1 MYPFNT
7 YTVGLELGA
16 LKDYCIQYGELKK
29 FSRGDFFETEGI
41 TTHYIGYI
49 TKGHFKYIVKNETEG
64 KDFISGFAF
73 CGEFVADFP
82 NCLSRQPAVVS
93 IAAMGNSEVYII
105 DGKKLFNVIDNQ
117 TIGHIY
123 ERLFEQIYSQY
134 LDTYRM
140 TTRERYKRLLL
151 RCPEIVQSINLK
163 DIASYLK
170 VTPTTISNIRREITF
185 GL

>member
-29 FSRGDFFETEGI
+29 FSCGDFFETEGT

-73 CGEFVADFP
+73 
-82 NCLSRQPAVVS
+82 
-93 IAAMGNSEVYII
+93 
-105 DGKKLFNVIDNQ
+105 
-117 TIGHIY
+117 
-123 ERLFEQIYSQY
+123 
-134 LDTYRM
+134 
-140 TTRERYKRLLL
+140 
-151 RCPEIVQSINLK
+151 
-163 DIASYLK
+163 
-170 VTPTTISNIRREITF
+170 
-185 GL
+185 